1 MRRSWLV
8 AAIVIVIIA
17 IVAAVVITKSKDDS
31 SGKPDA
37 AAWAD
42 SVCTSVSDWKSSI
55 TSLADVS
62 GGSLTKD
69 SLQQKLDDADTA
81 TQQLVSDLKDLGPP
95 DLTAGDQLKQQL
107 NADADSLQSSYDLL
121 KSKAQDATNAS
132 SASAF
137 LSALAALAPPFQDLV
152 NQINTTLDDLRN
164 ANVGADAK
172 AELQA
177 AFDDSASCQSLKSGQ
192 D

>member
-37 AAWAD
+37 AAWAN

>member
-8 AAIVIVIIA
+8 AAIIVVIIA
-17 IVAAVVITKSKDDS
+17 VVAAVVIAKSKDDS
-31 SGKPDA
+31 SGNPDA

>member
-8 AAIVIVIIA
+8 AAIIVVIIA
-17 IVAAVVITKSKDDS
+17 VVAAVVIAKSKDDS

-37 AAWAD
+37 AAWAN

>member
-152 NQINTTLDDLRN
+152 NQINTTISDLQN

>member
-8 AAIVIVIIA
+8 AAIIVVIIA
-17 IVAAVVITKSKDDS
+17 VVAAVVIAKSKDDS

-37 AAWAD
+37 AAWAN

-137 LSALAALAPPFQDLV
+137 LSALAALASPFQDLV